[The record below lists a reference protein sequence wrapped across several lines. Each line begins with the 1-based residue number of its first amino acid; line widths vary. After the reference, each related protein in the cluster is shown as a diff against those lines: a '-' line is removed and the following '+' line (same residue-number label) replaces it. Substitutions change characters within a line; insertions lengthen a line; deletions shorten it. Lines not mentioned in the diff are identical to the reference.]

1 MAVILEVKDLVT
13 KFYTLD
19 GVVNAVNGVSFTL
32 DEGET
37 LAVVGESG
45 SGKSVSM
52 MSVMGLIS
60 SPPGKVESGEAL
72 FYTSQGARDLL
83 KLSPNEMN
91 EVRGGQIGFVFQDPQ
106 TSLNPILKVGEQIS
120 ESLMKHLGINARD
133 ARLRTLELLAEVG
146 ISDPELRYDAYPFQM
161 SGGMRQRVM
170 IAIAVACTPRIVIAD
185 EPTTALDVTI
195 QAQIVN
201 LFKQLRAKMGVAT
214 IWITHDLGL
223 VAGLADRVL
232 VMYGGKIMEAA
243 PVDLLYDNPC
253 HPYTIGLLG
262 ALPRLDI
269 HEAKRLVSIDG
280 APPDAT
286 IPINHCPFAW
296 RCTHAF
302 EHCWNENPALTN
314 VEEAHQVACFHIF
327 EKGG

>member
-185 EPTTALDVTI
+185 EPTTSLDVTI

-214 IWITHDLGL
+214 IWITHDLGTCPSKML
-223 VAGLADRVL
+223 PLWRKCATASSIGKKPSRPSVAYTPGDVWPWLTTMRSRSGSSGLF
-232 VMYGGKIMEAA
+232 GS
-243 PVDLLYDNPC
+243 
-253 HPYTIGLLG
+253 T
-262 ALPRLDI
+262 
-269 HEAKRLVSIDG
+269 
-280 APPDAT
+280 
-286 IPINHCPFAW
+286 FASAQ
-296 RCTHAF
+296 T
-302 EHCWNENPALTN
+302 TT
-314 VEEAHQVACFHIF
+314 
-327 EKGG
+327 